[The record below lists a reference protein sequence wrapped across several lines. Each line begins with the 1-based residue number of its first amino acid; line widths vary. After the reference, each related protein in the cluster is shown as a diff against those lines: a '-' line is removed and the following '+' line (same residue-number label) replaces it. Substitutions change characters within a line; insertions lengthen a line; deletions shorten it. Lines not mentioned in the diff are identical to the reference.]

1 MENIA
6 KWKGIKMTLVIG
18 LTGGIASGKS
28 TVSNMLKD
36 RGITVIDADV
46 EARLAVEKG
55 EEAYKAIVHHFGSEI
70 LLPDGSINRS
80 KLGAIIFS
88 DQRKRKVLNDIVH
101 PVVRKKMLQKK
112 EQSIQQGES
121 IVILDIPLLFE
132 SGLTNLVDKTILVY
146 VDEEKQ
152 IERLM
157 NRNHFSKEEALA
169 RIHSQFSLKEKRTL
183 ADAVIDNNGS
193 VENTN
198 LQLLRILNGW
208 KEL

>member
-1 MENIA
+1 
-6 KWKGIKMTLVIG
+6 MTLVIG